1 MLFSI
6 TVDGSAS
13 LHERLLKIKD
23 IVEQLS
29 VIGRKMD

>member
-13 LHERLLKIKD
+13 LHEHLLKIKD